1 MLWDRV
7 PVADDLGF
15 FSPAVAF
22 SYHGIFLRSV
32 LVETK
37 VRNENYRGITKK
49 FSAVT

>member
-22 SYHGIFLRSV
+22 YHGIFLRSV

-37 VRNENYRGITKK
+37 VRNENYRGITKI
-49 FSAVT
+49 FSAVS